1 MTNRPITFEDMQPQY
16 NREVSFL
23 LAHAF
28 QGKFAALTKLDI
40 RSLANPAGT
49 GVYAESAGA
58 ALSESACIGQ

>member
-1 MTNRPITFEDMQPQY
+1 MTNLPITIEDMQPKY

-40 RSLANPAGT
+40 RSLADPAGT
-49 GVYAESAGA
+49 AVYSESAGA
-58 ALSESACIGQ
+58 ALSESACLRQ